1 MINTK
6 QFTIS
11 FEDQKKCEAEAR
23 NSPFLRCQ
31 NCEAIMTTESKITL
45 PEDYAKLRTAPVSDE
60 AEQKYLET
68 SGPVWICEF
77 CMAHNSIPS

>member
-6 QFTIS
+6 QFTVS

-31 NCEAIMTTESKITL
+31 NCEAIMTTESKATT
-45 PEDYAKLRTAPVSDE
+45 PEEYAKLRAEPSQASDE
-60 AEQKYLET
+60 
-68 SGPVWICEF
+68 V
-77 CMAHNSIPS
+77 